1 MTEFES
7 TGHLVIE
14 EIEAAQNVN
23 ADLRGITVQMDSD
36 GRARTGRPHSSGGG
50 GGDDN
55 TISNTAMLEVQRRT
69 LAAQRDSADF
79 DEQRNKILED
89 ILITL
94 QDGDVGGGGGGGGG
108 TLSTAVTGGLLAR
121 GLGGLAGAGPGI
133 AGMGTLGTAGAVG
146 AGAGLGLLGVRG
158 MQEAGITDAVRGA
171 GQAVGD
177 MPGGDIA
184 AGAAPFLTAGVSDLG
199 AASLDIAQ
207 GDFSFSNLRELQL
220 QRVNAVE
227 GLDDAID
234 NALPTPDDED
244 VDRGSEDSQ
253 LPEYGE
259 DGTITVGGRDIE
271 PPSGLMSPPGTDGNA
286 DNNQSDP
293 ETPQDP
299 PFFTPGGNGGE
310 DPPFFRPPGPGAAQS
325 GGNQEIITPVSQQE
339 GLLGATAR
347 AQSRGADLYGAGAD
361 PSTPGGMAT
370 AGRTRPPGSVGGGG
384 GGGATDDGGVDVN
397 STISVTVEKSRNL
410 DSELDRRLQQ
420 LKSEI
425 LREVQQSDTTSG
437 ISARQQ
443 QSFQRNL

>member
-1 MTEFES
+1 MTKFES
-7 TGHLVIE
+7 TGRLVIE
-14 EIEAAQNVN
+14 EIEAAQNVD
-23 ADLRGITVQMDSD
+23 ADLRGVTVQMDSD
-36 GRARTGRPHSSGGG
+36 GRARAGRPHSSGGG
-50 GGDDN
+50 GGDGDGA
-55 TISNTAMLEVQRRT
+55 ISTGAMLEVQRRT

-79 DEQRNKILED
+79 DEERNKILED

-108 TLSTAVTGGLLAR
+108 ALSTAVTGGLLAR

-146 AGAGLGLLGVRG
+146 AGTGLGLLGVRG

-171 GQAVGD
+171 GQAAGD

-207 GDFSFSNLRELQL
+207 GDLSFSNLRELQL
-220 QRVNAVE
+220 QRINTVE
-227 GLDDAID
+227 GVGDALQENLD
-234 NALPTPDDED
+234 NE
-244 VDRGSEDSQ
+244 RGTEESQ
-253 LPEYGE
+253 RPKYNE
-259 DGTITVGGRDIE
+259 DGTTTVRGEEVELPDKLKTPRGAETNQGG
-271 PPSGLMSPPGTDGNA
+271 N
-286 DNNQSDP
+286 P

-299 PFFTPGGNGGE
+299 PFFTPGGNRGE
-310 DPPFFRPPGPGAAQS
+310 DPPFFRPPGPEAAQS
-325 GGNQEIITPVSQQE
+325 GGNQGIITPISQQE
-339 GLLGATAR
+339 GLIGATAR
-347 AQSRGADLYGAGAD
+347 AQSRGAEQFGAGAD

-370 AGRTRPPGSVGGGG
+370 AGHTRLPSVGGG
-384 GGGATDDGGVDVN
+384 GGGATDDSGVDVN